1 MLEILNAGELGT
13 ITRWRRGS
21 ASRSCRRTTSGGST
35 TSLAGGALKD
45 AGCYTIHL
53 CASPGVASDPV
64 RGRVG
69 TPMQRTGS
77 ACQSQPSSMRT
88 SWASAGRWRRAQAS
102 LVPPRRYSI
111 SSSVSPPMPANI
123 SATATSVSPAPA
135 APRPGQWSWRIP
147 QAEAGLGDDLD
158 RLAPMPTVVES
169 VMLQATA
176 AAVVKVRGGDRIE
189 YARYAAGFELAKP
202 NGGPKDNSTD
212 SRSDRVSPQVATLHR
227 AR

>member
-1 MLEILNAGELGT
+1 MIVMEALVYRYHGLTRRMLEILNAGELGT

-45 AGCYTIHL
+45 AGCCTIHL

-102 LVPPRRYSI
+102 WCRPPLLDLVLGQPADAGEHFGHRDLCVARASRA
-111 SSSVSPPMPANI
+111 STRPM
-123 SATATSVSPAPA
+123 
-135 APRPGQWSWRIP
+135 
-147 QAEAGLGDDLD
+147 
-158 RLAPMPTVVES
+158 
-169 VMLQATA
+169 
-176 AAVVKVRGGDRIE
+176 
-189 YARYAAGFELAKP
+189 ELADTA
-202 NGGPKDNSTD
+202 GRGW
-212 SRSDRVSPQVATLHR
+212 
-227 AR
+227 ARR